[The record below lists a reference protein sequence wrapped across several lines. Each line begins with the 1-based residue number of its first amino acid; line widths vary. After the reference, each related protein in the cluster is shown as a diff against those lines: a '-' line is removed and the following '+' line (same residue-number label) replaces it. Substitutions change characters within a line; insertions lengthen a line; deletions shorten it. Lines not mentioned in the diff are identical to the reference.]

1 MNKLKEKQWTVYLEP
16 SPSHYCDIAY
26 VNKDYRRHIRFKHAE
41 HHYQFTELLKEAG
54 YVYIDL
60 SFLIT
65 DSLIKPSSIFSVTWC

>member
-1 MNKLKEKQWTVYLEP
+1 MNKLKEKQWTVYFEP

-26 VNKDYRRHIRFKHAE
+26 VNKDWKRNIRFKSAE
-41 HHYQFTELLKEAG
+41 HHHQFTELLTEAG

-65 DSLIKPSSIFSVTWC
+65 DGLIKPSSIFSVT